1 VERDL
6 SSMVPVGTITSITR
20 LHMLCPICGKPDWCY
35 ASAYISRR
43 TGRKVVYF
51 GCMRVQNSP
60 QFVNGTDGQTYKYIG
75 LSKDGQS
82 GKYVPAA
89 HRDCNAAER
98 EVTKLVPVGIIDPL
112 PDEEQDR
119 RNRYI
124 LKKLPLEKSH
134 REYLKSKGWTDEAID
149 WLGVKTWP
157 ADDWIR
163 RKYPHRFRDYI
174 PTRSKI
180 ANWVEK
186 ECGGCL
192 GWYGSYLKP
201 WKGQEYWYVAGHSG
215 LCIPMP
221 SIDGYIG
228 ALRNRRDYQDVD
240 LKLRLDNGVL
250 TFDDPS
256 NGKGYVDWSGVHHGD
271 GSVIRELNIDS
282 KVINVD
288 GKYRTIASWYED
300 AAARERGELR
310 NSLKKG
316 VRCLNRI
323 SVYGLEFRSNPMWIV
338 TEGELK
344 AALTAWFYRCPVVSL
359 PGVSNVQL
367 IANAATLTKA
377 AQLGMKLMA
386 VAYDMD
392 KVSNVN
398 VLQMEKKLID
408 TLRMFHVPV
417 VTAEWDGTRQ
427 KGIDDAVSHGVRVSF
442 HAPD

>member
-1 VERDL
+1 MERDI

-20 LHMLCPICGKPDWCY
+20 LHILCPICGKPDWCY
-35 ASAYISRR
+35 ASAYISKR
-43 TGRKVVYF
+43 TGRKIVYF
-51 GCMRVQNSP
+51 GCMRIRDSAE
-60 QFVNGTDGQTYKYIG
+60 FVSGTDGKTYRYIG
-75 LSKDGQS
+75 LSRDGQS

-89 HRDCNAAER
+89 QRDCDAPQR
-98 EVTKLVPVGIIDPL
+98 EATKLVPVGIVDPL

-124 LKKLPLEKSH
+124 LKKLPLEKFH
-134 REYLKSKGWTDEAID
+134 RDYLKDKGWTDEAID

-163 RKYPHRFRDYI
+163 RKYPHRFRDFI

-180 ANWVEK
+180 ANWVEN

-192 GWYGSYLKP
+192 GWYGSYQKA
-201 WKGQEYWYVAGHSG
+201 WKGQEYWYVSGHSG

-228 ALRNRRDYQDVD
+228 ALRNRRDYRDVD
-240 LKLRLDNGVL
+240 LAYRNVNGVL

-256 NGKGYVDWSGVHHGD
+256 NGKGYINWSGVHSGD
-271 GSVIRELNIDS
+271 GTLIKELNIDG
-282 KVINVD
+282 KPVNVE
-288 GKYRTIASWYED
+288 GKYRTIASWYDD

-310 NSLKKG
+310 NALKNG

-323 SVYGLEFRSNPMWIV
+323 SVYGLEFRQNPMWIV

-359 PGVSNVQL
+359 PGVSNVNL
-367 IANAATLTKA
+367 IANAATLTRA

-392 KVSNVN
+392 KVSNES
-398 VLQMEKKLID
+398 VLKMEKKLID
-408 TLRMFHVPV
+408 TLQMFHIPTVI
-417 VTAEWDGTRQ
+417 AEWDGTKQ
-427 KGIDDAVSHGVRVSF
+427 KGIDDALSHGVHVSF
-442 HAPD
+442 HAPY

>member
-1 VERDL
+1 MERDL
-6 SSMVPVGTITSITR
+6 SALVPVGTITSITK

-35 ASAYISRR
+35 ASAYISKKS
-43 TGRKVVYF
+43 GRKIVYF
-51 GCMRVQNSP
+51 GCMRVQDSAG
-60 QFVNGTDGQTYKYIG
+60 FVNGMDGQTYRFIG
-75 LSKDGQS
+75 TSRDGQS
-82 GKYVPAA
+82 GKYVPSLQRDGEAA
-89 HRDCNAAER
+89 KVEATR
-98 EVTKLVPVGIIDPL
+98 LVPVGIVEPL
-112 PDEEQDR
+112 SDEQQDI

-124 LKKLPLEKSH
+124 LKKLPLEKTH
-134 REYLKSKGWTDEAID
+134 REYLKGKGWTDSAID

-163 RKYPHRFRDYI
+163 RKYPHRFRDFI

-180 ANWVEK
+180 ANWVER

-192 GWYGSYLKP
+192 GWYGAYQKE
-201 WKGQEYWYVAGHSG
+201 WKGRDYWYMSGHSG

-228 ALRNRRDYQDVD
+228 ALRNRRDYRDVD
-240 LKLRLDNGVL
+240 MKLRNENGVL

-256 NGKGYVDWSGVHHGD
+256 NGRGYVDWSGVHAED
-271 GSVIRELNIDS
+271 GHLIRELTCDGRS
-282 KVINVD
+282 VNVD

-300 AAARERGELR
+300 PAARERGELR
-310 NSLKKG
+310 NAMKKG

-323 SVYGLEFRSNPMWIV
+323 SVYGLEFRQNPMWIV

-344 AALTAWFYRCPVVSL
+344 AALTAWYYRCPVVSL
-359 PGVSNVQL
+359 PGVSNVGL

-392 KVSNVN
+392 KVSNEN
-398 VLQMEKKLID
+398 VLQMEKKLVD
-408 TLRMFHVPV
+408 TLKMFHVPV
-417 VTAEWDGTRQ
+417 VIAEWDGSQQ
-427 KGIDDAVSHGVRVSF
+427 KGIDDAVSNGVRVSF
-442 HAPD
+442 RAPQ